1 VTQLTDEIFEKLR
14 SRFEV
19 KRCPTSVRLAKC
31 DCEGV
36 IYTGTW
42 AYAGSFQWSSV
53 IIAKTEAKCLK
64 WNERNPYAPRES
76 TNPDLET
83 TLVVTMTGEEFKDI
97 LKQARAR
104 EAEFLAYAYMPKFNK
119 DCVIIN
125 GAVFEQKQL
134 RVGLMYQDNQVFN
147 IAVTDWKK
155 DLPLDKKRGT
165 PELHLVGDKHHIVIF
180 GQPHQEAVEHIGV
193 TSIGYD

>member
-1 VTQLTDEIFEKLR
+1 
-14 SRFEV
+14 
-19 KRCPTSVRLAKC
+19 
-31 DCEGV
+31 
-36 IYTGTW
+36 
-42 AYAGSFQWSSV
+42 
-53 IIAKTEAKCLK
+53 
-64 WNERNPYAPRES
+64 
-76 TNPDLET
+76 
-83 TLVVTMTGEEFKDI
+83 MTGKEFKDI

-104 EAEFLAYAYMPKFNK
+104 EAEFLAYAHMPKFNK

-147 IAVTDWKK
+147 IAVNDWKK
-155 DLPLDKKRGT
+155 DLPLDKKLGM

-180 GQPHQEAVEHIGV
+180 GQPHETAAEHIGV